1 MFHSNGLG
9 EGSTFVLEIPIFKR
23 IRAES
28 DEGNYVVEFSSH
40 SQRSFA
46 LPLRGHGHA
55 TIKPEFGLL
64 LREAFPPPPTKPT
77 GTADSAIKQ
86 NDSNFEVDLESA
98 SAVPAALCVLIVDD
112 SSANR
117 YVFEHCNSG

>member
-1 MFHSNGLG
+1 MLDVSFEWTG
-9 EGSTFVLEIPIFKR
+9 
-23 IRAES
+23 
-28 DEGNYVVEFSSH
+28 SSH

-86 NDSNFEVDLESA
+86 IDSNFEVDLESA
-98 SAVPAALCVLIVDD
+98 SADPAALCILIVDD

-117 YVFEHCNSG
+117 CVSDTEVLKSFNYIIYLS